1 MAILYLFFFDCYGL
15 ALEFS
20 GALGDS
26 QEFSGALKVH
36 WANGGQGGTFIRKK
50 LRGVPEN
57 C

>member
-36 WANGGQGGTFIRKK
+36 LANGGQGGTFIRKK